1 MNLQENIH
9 RIKQVMGLLTED
21 QNNYLNQ
28 PIIFVGSAGAGKST
42 TAQAVSKQLGIP
54 YIDVDEQEGNE
65 EFERSCANNGIVVNI
80 KRVNGHNYGPQN
92 LKNIPDNEWIQMQ
105 DQYKRCILTN
115 ILQKYGNTKVVIDIG
130 GDSIKNYD
138 LLNDLSNLFVF
149 GVPPSPDED
158 VPYIE
163 MIRKRRQLRA
173 AKMGQPE
180 LESDINNNQIQ
191 RSINSIRKYYRG
203 KQNISPF
210 DTAGR
215 EKSTEELVGEI
226 IAKLT

>member
-1 MNLQENIH
+1 
-9 RIKQVMGLLTED
+9 MGLLTED

-28 PIIFVGSAGAGKST
+28 PIVFVGSAGAGKST
-42 TAQAVSKQLGIP
+42 TAHAVSKQLGIP

-65 EFERSCANNGIVVNI
+65 EFEKSCANDGIVVNI

-92 LKNIPDNEWIQMQ
+92 LKNIPENEWVQIQ
-105 DQYKRCILTN
+105 DQYKRCVLAK
-115 ILQKYGNTKVVIDIG
+115 ILQKYGDTKVVIDIG
-130 GDSIKNYD
+130 GGSIKNYD
-138 LLNDLSNLFVF
+138 LLNNLSNLFVF

-158 VPYIE
+158 APYIE

-191 RSINSIRKYYRG
+191 RSINSIREYYRG

-210 DTAGR
+210 DDTRR
-215 EKSTEELVGEI
+215 EKTTEELVGEI